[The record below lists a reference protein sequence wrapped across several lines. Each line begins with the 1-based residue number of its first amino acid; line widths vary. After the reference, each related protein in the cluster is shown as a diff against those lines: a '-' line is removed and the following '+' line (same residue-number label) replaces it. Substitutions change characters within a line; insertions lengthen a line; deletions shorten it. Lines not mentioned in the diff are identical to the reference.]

1 MMMLLFFFYNAPGL
15 SHCFTFA
22 FECQQSHLNGRIND
36 TGLINYIFVR
46 MGLRGFFY
54 DTFAVAAAV
63 AGRVLRVA
71 LVYCTDWCEI
81 C

>member
-1 MMMLLFFFYNAPGL
+1 MPAKPPEREDKRYRIDKLHIRSYG
-15 SHCFTFA
+15 
-22 FECQQSHLNGRIND
+22 FE
-36 TGLINYIFVR
+36 
-46 MGLRGFFY
+46 GFFY

>member
-46 MGLRGFFY
+46 MGLRGFFM
-54 DTFAVAAAV
+54 TLLLLLLLLLGEF
-63 AGRVLRVA
+63 
-71 LVYCTDWCEI
+71 
-81 C
+81 